1 MYAILVRAIVVA
13 ALIDLG
19 MSQKWFA
26 DCRSQKC
33 ADQIR
38 SASVR
43 ILKIEWKPISI
54 FPMEAKRFNSVSN

>member
-1 MYAILVRAIVVA
+1 MYSILVRAIVVA

-19 MSQKWFA
+19 LSQKWFV

-38 SASVR
+38 SASSK

-54 FPMEAKRFNSVSN
+54 FPKEAKRFGA